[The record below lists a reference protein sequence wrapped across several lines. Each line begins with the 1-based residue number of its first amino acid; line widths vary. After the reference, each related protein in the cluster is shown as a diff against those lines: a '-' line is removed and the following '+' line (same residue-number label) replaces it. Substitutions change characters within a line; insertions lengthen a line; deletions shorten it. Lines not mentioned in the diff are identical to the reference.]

1 MDAECEELTLKVER
15 VSVEE
20 HLERSKA
27 TQGYLALLA
36 KTHTGAIEEV
46 PQDTIWVGGL
56 PESILGETPEAAVS
70 EMCGRLGEIV
80 TVTVR
85 RKEGENKS
93 WALVTYADP
102 QSAELA
108 VMAGMYVPVEGSG
121 APLELRVELADVEG
135 ELQTGTTGFLAH
147 VGARHVSTQAIRAF
161 CL

>member
-1 MDAECEELTLKVER
+1 MVGQGIEIMDAECEELTLKVER

-70 EMCGRLGEIV
+70 EMCTRIGESIFEHGGDVVEDPCLRLLGGRVGTDLLESH
-80 TVTVR
+80 R
-85 RKEGENKS
+85 RSVKTGLCITSN
-93 WALVTYADP
+93 WRIACV
-102 QSAELA
+102 
-108 VMAGMYVPVEGSG
+108 
-121 APLELRVELADVEG
+121 LRVN
-135 ELQTGTTGFLAH
+135 
-147 VGARHVSTQAIRAF
+147 
-161 CL
+161 